1 MSNTTQIVFIVII
14 VVCVLFS
21 GYFSATE
28 TAFTAIN
35 KIRLRAKADDG
46 DKGAKRVLKLS
57 ENYDRLLS
65 TILIGNNIV
74 NILASS
80 LATLLFVAWVQ
91 SNESLATTLS
101 TITMTVIVLIFG
113 EVTPKTLAKEHPEG
127 FARFSAPFI
136 NVLAYILTPLNAFFW
151 LWKKLLTK
159 IFKHKE
165 DTTITDDE
173 LKIMVDEAEQ
183 EGGINA
189 QESDLIRSAIEFND
203 LEAKDVLVPRV
214 DVIAIDCDSP
224 FDEID
229 RIFFETR
236 YSRLPV
242 YKDSIDNIIGILH
255 EKDFIKQRTD
265 PGFSLEKAAKP
276 AIFVV
281 STTKISAVLQQLQK
295 KKSHMAVVSGEFGET
310 VGIITMED
318 ILEELV
324 GEIWDEHDEVES
336 EITRVSETEY
346 KVLGLTSLN
355 DFCEQFELRDVDCES
370 ATVGGWVI
378 EMLGK
383 VPSMGDELTYGNLQI
398 TVSQTEFRRINE
410 LKVVILT
417 EEDDSKKDKDD
428 KKEEEESSEED

>member
-1 MSNTTQIVFIVII
+1 MNNTTQIVFIIII
-14 VVCVLFS
+14 VVCILLS

-28 TAFTAIN
+28 TAFTAVN

-46 DKGAKRVLKLS
+46 DKGAKRVLKLAD
-57 ENYDRLLS
+57 NYDRLLS

-80 LATLLFVAWVQ
+80 LATLLFVSWVQ

-101 TITMTVIVLIFG
+101 TISMTVIVLIFG

-136 NVLAYILTPLNAFFW
+136 NALAYVLTPLNAFFW

-165 DTTITDDE
+165 DNTITDDE
-173 LKIMVDEAEQ
+173 LKIMVDEAEH

-189 QESDLIRSAIEFND
+189 QESDLIKSAIEFND

-214 DVIAIDCDSP
+214 DVVAIDCDSP

-229 RIFFETR
+229 KIFLETR

-255 EKDFIKQRTD
+255 EKDFIKQRSD
-265 PGFSLEKAAKP
+265 PSFSLEKAAKP

-281 STTKISAVLQQLQK
+281 STTKIGAVLQQLQK

-336 EITRVSETEY
+336 EIIQVSETEY
-346 KVLGLTSLN
+346 KVLGSTSLN
-355 DFCEQFELRDVDCES
+355 DFCEQFGLRGVDCES

-398 TVSQTEFRRINE
+398 SVSQTEFRRINE
-410 LKVVILT
+410 LRVIILSEEET
-417 EEDDSKKDKDD
+417 ESKKDKDRD
-428 KKEEEESSEED
+428 EERSAAED

>member
-1 MSNTTQIVFIVII
+1 MDNTTQIIFIVII
-14 VVCVLFS
+14 VVCILLS

-35 KIRLRAKADDG
+35 KIRLKAKADDG
-46 DKGAKRVLKLS
+46 DKGAKRVLKLAD
-57 ENYDRLLS
+57 NYDRLLS

-101 TITMTVIVLIFG
+101 TLVMTIVVLIFG

-136 NVLAYILTPLNAFFW
+136 NALAYVLTPLNAFFW
-151 LWKKLLTK
+151 VWKKLLTK

-183 EGGINA
+183 EGGINE
-189 QESDLIRSAIEFND
+189 QESNLIRSAIEFND
-203 LEAKDVLVPRV
+203 LEAKDILVPRV
-214 DVIAIDCDSP
+214 DVVAVDCNAP

-229 RIFFETR
+229 KIFFDTR

-242 YKDSIDNIIGILH
+242 YKDSIDNIIGVLH
-255 EKDFIKQRTD
+255 EKDFIKQRMD

-336 EITRVSETEY
+336 DITQVTETEY
-346 KVLGLTSLN
+346 KVLGSTSLN
-355 DFCEQFELRDVDCES
+355 DFCEYFELKELDCES

-383 VPSMGDELTYGNLQI
+383 VPSMGDELTYGNLKI
-398 TVSQTEFRRINE
+398 SVSLTEFRRINE
-410 LKVVILT
+410 LKVVKF
-417 EEDDSKKDKDD
+417 S
-428 KKEEEESSEED
+428 EEELGEEKPEDAE

>member
-1 MSNTTQIVFIVII
+1 MDSTTQIILTLIV
-14 VVCVLFS
+14 VVCVLLS

-46 DKGAKRVLKLS
+46 DKGAIRVLKLAD
-57 ENYDRLLS
+57 NYDRLLS
-65 TILIGNNIV
+65 TILIGNNVV

-80 LATLLFVAWVQ
+80 IATLLFVQWVQ
-91 SNESLATTLS
+91 NNESLATVLS
-101 TITMTVIVLIFG
+101 TLVLTVTVLIFG

-127 FARFSAPFI
+127 FARMSAPII
-136 NVLAYILTPLNAFFW
+136 NVLAYVLTPLNAFFW
-151 LWKKLLTK
+151 LWKKMLTK

-173 LKIMVDEAEQ
+173 LIIMVDEAEQ

-189 QESDLIRSAIEFND
+189 QESSLIKSAIEFND
-203 LEAKDVLVPRV
+203 LEAKDILIPRV
-214 DVIAIDCDSP
+214 DVVAVDCNAP

-229 RIFFETR
+229 KIFFDTR

-255 EKDFIKQRTD
+255 EKDFIKQRMD

-336 EITRVSETEY
+336 DITEVSETEF
-346 KVLGLTSLN
+346 KVLGSTSLN
-355 DFCEQFELRDVDCES
+355 DFCGYFDLKDIDCES

-383 VPSMGDELTYGNLQI
+383 VPSMGDELSYENLKI
-398 TVSQTEFRRINE
+398 TVSLTEFRRINE
-410 LKVVILT
+410 LKVVKLT
-417 EEDDSKKDKDD
+417 EEEI
-428 KKEEEESSEED
+428 EEERSEKAE